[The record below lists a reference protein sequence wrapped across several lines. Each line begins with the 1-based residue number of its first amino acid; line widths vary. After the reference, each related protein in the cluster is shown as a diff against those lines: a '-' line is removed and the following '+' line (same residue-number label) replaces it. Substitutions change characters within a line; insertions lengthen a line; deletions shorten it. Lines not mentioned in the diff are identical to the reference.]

1 MKILLTEEQIAD
13 RISEIG
19 HEITAAYRGKNLT
32 VVVIMN
38 GAVIFASDLL
48 RKIEIPL
55 QVDSFAAS
63 SYENDKSTGSLK
75 IRSSL
80 KLPVRGRH
88 VLLVDDILDTG
99 VSLKNAVRYFREQ
112 GAESVRTCV
121 LMDKN
126 IGMKAFAA
134 ADWTGFHIPDRYVVG
149 YGLDSE
155 ERYRNLPYVG
165 ILTE

>member
-1 MKILLTEEQIAD
+1 MKILLTESRIAE

-19 HEITAAYRGKNLT
+19 HEITAAYRGKDLT
-32 VVVIMN
+32 VVVMMN
-38 GAVIFASDLL
+38 GAVIFAADLL

-99 VSLKNAVRYFREQ
+99 FSMKNAVNYFREQ
-112 GAESVRTCV
+112 GAASVKTCV
-121 LMDKN
+121 LMDKD
-126 IGMKAFAA
+126 IPRTAFAA